1 MTRAATAPLLALAFF
16 TLAAHADVLEFNSG
30 DRLTGKVVTL
40 ANGQLV
46 FNSDDAGK
54 VTIDL
59 ARLKTFTSDDPIEIH
74 LADGTIIKSTIAP
87 ADTGKVT
94 LRKTNILPQQTVAL
108 TDLAAIN
115 PPAKPPVAWKG
126 NVAAGWTATAGN
138 TSTES
143 GSISADVSRRSQKDR
158 IRANTLYIVARQ
170 RDDDTGDKKTTQ
182 ESFTIAGQYDYFLT
196 DKCYAFANGNFKK
209 DHIADLDRR
218 LIGGLGLGYQWIESE
233 TINFNTDAGL
243 AELCEKYTR
252 PNGIEKNDEL
262 SAQIGYHFDWVLND
276 TFTFAHNL
284 RYYPSIGKLSDYFLT
299 TDAEIR
305 AKLTDSIFASFK
317 AILDYDATPGPGV
330 GSTDTK
336 YITSIGWAF

>member
-138 TSTES
+138 TSTTS
-143 GSISADVSRRSQKDR
+143 SPANVTTTPATKKPPRKASPSQ
-158 IRANTLYIVARQ
+158 AS
-170 RDDDTGDKKTTQ
+170 TT
-182 ESFTIAGQYDYFLT
+182 
-196 DKCYAFANGNFKK
+196 
-209 DHIADLDRR
+209 
-218 LIGGLGLGYQWIESE
+218 
-233 TINFNTDAGL
+233 
-243 AELCEKYTR
+243 
-252 PNGIEKNDEL
+252 
-262 SAQIGYHFDWVLND
+262 
-276 TFTFAHNL
+276 
-284 RYYPSIGKLSDYFLT
+284 
-299 TDAEIR
+299 
-305 AKLTDSIFASFK
+305 
-317 AILDYDATPGPGV
+317 
-330 GSTDTK
+330 
-336 YITSIGWAF
+336 TS